1 MVIKMNCK
9 NFEEKYLQFLYGE
22 VDEKEGAHYKEHMDI
37 CEKCREIYEDAKK
50 IKLFY
55 TGMEEIEP
63 PEYLVKK
70 VKEYALESTVSSP
83 VRKEENGWIQSVWN
97 IFLNPGMKWA
107 LAGVVIII
115 LIIAAPLVYRQY
127 INTPGETEEIVITE
141 IYNDDE
147 VDMAIESLE
156 YNLTNTSGS
165 FSSNTFETG
174 EDDWDV
180 SYMDQK
186 LSDIEAEIKTLK
198 KDFYKF

>member
-1 MVIKMNCK
+1 VIKMNCK

-22 VDEKEGAHYKEHMDI
+22 VDEKEGFLYKEHIDT

-50 IKLFY
+50 IKLLY
-55 TGMEEIEP
+55 THMEETEP
-63 PEYLVKK
+63 PEYLVNK
-70 VKEYALESTVSSP
+70 VKEYAFEKTVYLP
-83 VRKEENGWIQSVWN
+83 VKKEEKSWVQFICN

-107 LAGVVIII
+107 LAGVMIII
-115 LIIAAPLVYRQY
+115 LIITVPLLYRQY
-127 INTPGETEEIVITE
+127 INTPKETEEIVIME

-147 VDMAIESLE
+147 VDMAIENLE

-165 FSSNTFETG
+165 FSSSTFETG

-186 LSDIEAEIKTLK
+186 ISDIETEIKTLK
-198 KDFYKF
+198 KDFDKF